1 MKGID
6 SYSYSNDLRS
16 VHPVEK
22 TVFSLG
28 TVLICL
34 VTGSIVTSLAVILV
48 MSLGATLV
56 AGVSP
61 WFYLRLLAI
70 PGSFLAVAVLTVV
83 ITAAGPEAGE
93 VNFLWGVRL
102 GSFRVGIEF
111 GNLIFGLKLFL
122 KSLGSI
128 TSLYFLVL
136 TTPVVELIPVLKKCR
151 VPKLFLELMTFIY
164 HLLFV
169 LSSTASRIKKSQLSR
184 LGYSSFRSTMNSL
197 GRLGSRLFVRS
208 HYRAKNLITALE
220 ARGYDGE
227 LKVVNRKYEYSGTNL
242 TAIFLLET
250 SLVLISIYL
259 R

>member
-34 VTGSIVTSLAVILV
+34 VRGSIVTSLMVILI

-61 WFYLRLLAI
+61 WFYLRLLTV
-70 PGSFLAVAVLTVV
+70 PGSFLVVAVLTVV
-83 ITAAGPEAGE
+83 ITVAGPEASE
-93 VNFLWGVRL
+93 VNYLWRLKLGGFRL
-102 GSFRVGIEF
+102 GIEL

-128 TSLYFLVL
+128 TSLYFLIL
-136 TTPVVELIPVLKKCR
+136 TTPVVELISVLKKCR

-169 LSSTASRIKKSQLSR
+169 LSTTASRIKNSQLSR
-184 LGYSSFRSTMNSL
+184 LGYSSLRSTMNSL
-197 GRLGSRLFVRS
+197 GQLVSGLFVRS
-208 HYRAKNLITALE
+208 YYRAKNLIIALE
-220 ARGYDGE
+220 TRGYDGE
-227 LKVVNRKYEYSGTNL
+227 LKVARRKYKFSRTNL
-242 TAIFLLET
+242 TAILLLET
-250 SLVLISIYL
+250 SLVLISIYF